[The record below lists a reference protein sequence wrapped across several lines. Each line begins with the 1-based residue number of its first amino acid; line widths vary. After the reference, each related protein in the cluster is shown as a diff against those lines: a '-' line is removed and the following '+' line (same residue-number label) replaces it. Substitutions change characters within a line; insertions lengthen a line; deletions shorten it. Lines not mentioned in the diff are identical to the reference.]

1 MTRNE
6 GDGSGRTQG
15 NKATRIRAQPVWRK
29 GPPGPEAVQTN
40 CCTDLGAGRLEYSRG
55 GEHFS
60 STPYVRTSEAPG
72 LPVRKL
78 RLSNRETARALVP
91 ELGDNG
97 DCVLHEG

>member
-15 NKATRIRAQPVWRK
+15 NKATRIRAQPVAEGASWTRGQLY
-29 GPPGPEAVQTN
+29 GPRCGPARIFPEG
-40 CCTDLGAGRLEYSRG
+40 GALFLYSG
-55 GEHFS
+55 L
-60 STPYVRTSEAPG
+60 SEAPG

>member
-15 NKATRIRAQPVWRK
+15 NKATRIRAQPVAARPRRVQLFRTSVRA
-29 GPPGPEAVQTN
+29 GSNIPGG
-40 CCTDLGAGRLEYSRG
+40 GALFLYS
-55 GEHFS
+55 
-60 STPYVRTSEAPG
+60 VRTSEAPG

>member
-1 MTRNE
+1 MDPRPF
-6 GDGSGRTQG
+6 
-15 NKATRIRAQPVWRK
+15 KLL
-29 GPPGPEAVQTN
+29 
-40 CCTDLGAGRLEYSRG
+40 CCADLGAGRLEYSRR

-60 STPYVRTSEAPG
+60 STPG

>member
-15 NKATRIRAQPVWRK
+15 NKATRIRAQPVAAR
-29 GPPGPEAVQTN
+29 GLVDQGVRPFN
-40 CCTDLGAGRLEYSRG
+40 CCLTSVRAGSNIPGGGSTFPLLRG
-55 GEHFS
+55 L
-60 STPYVRTSEAPG
+60 SEAPG

-91 ELGDNG
+91 ELGDTG

>member
-15 NKATRIRAQPVWRK
+15 NKATRIRAQPVAEGASWTR
-29 GPPGPEAVQTN
+29 GRSNCYVVRTSVRAGSNIPGG
-40 CCTDLGAGRLEYSRG
+40 GALFLYS
-55 GEHFS
+55 
-60 STPYVRTSEAPG
+60 VRTSEAPG

>member
-15 NKATRIRAQPVWRK
+15 NKATRILWRK
-29 GPPGPEAVQTN
+29 GPLLETVVWTSVRAGSNIPGG
-40 CCTDLGAGRLEYSRG
+40 GALFLYS
-55 GEHFS
+55 
-60 STPYVRTSEAPG
+60 VRTSEAPG